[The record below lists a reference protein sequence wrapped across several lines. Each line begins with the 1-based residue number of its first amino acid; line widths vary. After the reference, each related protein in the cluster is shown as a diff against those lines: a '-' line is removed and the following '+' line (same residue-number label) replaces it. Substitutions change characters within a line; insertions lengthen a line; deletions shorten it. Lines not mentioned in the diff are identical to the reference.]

1 MTLFKL
7 QGSAKRA
14 TTILKSTLGLCALTL
29 AAFSGIQCAFAQDVQ
44 NAGTRQAFTFRAEWF
59 TDGTMTHRGLPYSDR
74 YVALSPSGG
83 AQESYANFEI
93 DFPETGDYEFWAF
106 YSANDPRPLTLELDG
121 VVVSDNALGNT
132 NGSWLTSASV
142 WDRQL
147 VLSDVSAGK
156 HTITI
161 RAFSPDIPHFSAFRL
176 VPTFDMNK
184 NWNVPRAIVKE
195 KIKNAS
201 SWTPSPWSGGWYEY
215 IARDR
220 YERTESG
227 ETFSD
232 HFARE
237 TALALVPKANI
248 QITASSKPINADS
261 TEINL
266 FDELTYAVGMFDD
279 DLEESDEEA
288 QNLGRAIFVKTVVTP
303 TNNESDSR
311 LPQDE
316 FFMVRSSR
324 FIDLLDRTDA
334 AIERFRLDSGD
345 DEYLTESL
353 SKCDELRKMGAE
365 AFKAYNDSPSDETA
379 AVCASL
385 YFDAVRL
392 YARVGWANP
401 ILDFDK
407 LLFVQR
413 GANDIGLPQNYQSNC
428 VLNPNAFDD
437 VLKTLTLPF
446 VFDESDPVEIDAQ
459 IASGEDIAPK
469 IATLF
474 KPDYP
479 TFLGDLDLH
488 FDAEKALISATDR
501 ERRWS
506 VFELD
511 LNAATEG
518 KATDEAMKV
527 KLPNFPDADSYD
539 ACYMPDDSIIFTS
552 TACYIGVPCVS
563 GTTRVTNSYKLE
575 ASDNSIRRL
584 TFDQEHNWCPTL
596 MPDGRVMYLRWEYTD
611 IPHVPGRVLFLMN
624 PDGTNQRAHYGSNS
638 LWPVSMLYARP
649 IPGSTSKFCCIVT
662 GHHGVSRM
670 GELVLFDVQKG
681 RKEEH
686 GAVERICGYPKEVE
700 SRTDPKYHST
710 LWGDNIV
717 DESWPKY
724 LHPFPLSEDYY
735 LVAAKPDREAL
746 WGLYLV
752 DRFDNMY
759 LLAELENYAC
769 FEPVP
774 WRETER
780 PPVLLDRTD
789 LSKTDATVYCAD
801 VYFGDGLKGVPRGT
815 VKNLRL
821 YSYSYL
827 YPNFGGATS
836 IIGVDGPWDVRQVL
850 GTVPVNEDGSA
861 LFSVPANVPIAIQ
874 PLDENGQ
881 ALQQMRSWLTAM
893 PGEFL
898 SCVGCHEDENTT
910 SATSNVAFTT
920 GREVEQIRSWNGPMR
935 GFSFDREVQPVLDHY
950 CVACHDGED
959 RGWGVV
965 PFDLRGGNIID
976 GFVTALQMGE
986 PRDRCGKFSTSYMN
1000 LAQFVRRPGIESDY
1014 FLLNPMEFAANTTE
1028 LVQILANGHYGLQ
1041 MDADAWDRIITW
1053 IDMNAPYHG
1062 TWNEFVGDPK
1072 HIDKWNRHRKDLL
1085 ALYANF
1091 DDESEEARGE
1101 EYDPE
1106 KSGAL
1111 IELEWLK
1118 IPVNLFATDWE
1129 RNILKDVA
1137 AGKRSFPN
1145 GEELRARFEQ
1155 EVKKVDVSMV
1165 QGKPQE
1171 IGWEI
1176 PNRYDWNR
1184 RPQKTEVWGMGEP
1197 YLVPNDPDKVV
1208 ANPND
1213 VVVTV
1218 ETSKEDDVDVMN
1230 VKLSKDIALTLKKI
1244 PAGSEDGAGND
1255 KFLWVG
1261 AFEVS
1266 NEQFEV
1272 FDPKH
1277 DSRVE
1282 SRQGLSHGFRGFFVN
1297 SPERSVCRVSWNEAK
1312 AFCDWLSEKTGKT
1325 FRLPTEGE
1333 WEYACRAGAKTPF
1346 YFGDWSADFSAYANF
1361 ADQMII
1367 EFIADNYFVKR
1378 IPLPHVTYYDDW
1390 VPKDRRFCDNGF
1402 LSERSGRYKPNAWG
1416 LYDMHGN
1423 VAEWTSTIIN
1433 SNYGLDFM
1441 DSREAQRVVC
1451 GGSWHDRPYRGASDF
1466 RQTYYPWQRVFDVGF
1481 RVVCEDDSEAVK

>member
-1 MTLFKL
+1 MIFP
-7 QGSAKRA
+7 QRQDIVNRA
-14 TTILKSTLGLCALTL
+14 STFQIFATGLCAFVLF
-29 AAFSGIQCAFAQDVQ
+29 AFFTSIQTNAQDAE
-44 NAGTRQAFTFRAEWF
+44 NDGTKQAFTFRAEWF
-59 TDGTMTHRGLPYSDR
+59 NGGTMTLRGLPYSDR
-74 YVALSPSGG
+74 YIALCPPGG
-83 AQESYANFEI
+83 VNESFADFEI

-106 YSANDPRPLTLELDG
+106 YSANDSRPLTLELDG
-121 VVVSDNALGNT
+121 TVVSDKALANT
-132 NGSWLTSASV
+132 NGSWLTSAST
-142 WDRQL
+142 WERQVDL
-147 VLSDVSAGK
+147 LNVSAGK
-156 HTITI
+156 HTITV
-161 RAFSPDIPHFSAFRL
+161 RAFSPDIPHFSAFKI
-176 VPTFDMNK
+176 VPKFEMKTS
-184 NWNVPRAIVKE
+184 WNVPRGVAKE
-195 KIKNAS
+195 KINQAS

-237 TALALVPKANI
+237 TALALVPKENLRLI
-248 QITASSKPINADS
+248 ASAKPFNKTS
-261 TEINL
+261 SEIDL
-266 FDELTYAVGMFDD
+266 FDELTYAPGMFDD
-279 DLEESDEEA
+279 EENDSNESVEK
-288 QNLGRAIFVKTVVTP
+288 LGRVLYVRAEISRTDD
-303 TNNESDSR
+303 ESDSK
-311 LPQDE
+311 LPQEDT
-316 FFMVRSSR
+316 FVVRSSR
-324 FIDLLDRTDA
+324 FVELLDRIVA
-334 AIERFRLDSGD
+334 AVERFRQDSGD
-345 DEYLTESL
+345 DAYLAKSL
-353 SKCDELRKMGAE
+353 TKCEELRKEGTE
-365 AFKAYNDSPSDETA
+365 AFSVYDKEASSENA
-379 AVCASL
+379 ATCASL

-392 YARVGWANP
+392 YTRVGWANP
-401 ILDFDK
+401 ILDFEK
-407 LLFVQR
+407 LIFVQR
-413 GANDIGLPQNYQSNC
+413 NANDLGLPQNYQSNC
-428 VLNPNAFDD
+428 VLNPNAYDD
-437 VLKTLTLPF
+437 ALKTLSLPF
-446 VFDESDPVEIDAQ
+446 IFDETDPEGVDAQ
-459 IASGEDIAPK
+459 IASDEDVAPK

-501 ERRWS
+501 ERRWN

-511 LNAATEG
+511 LNAALEG
-518 KATDEAMKV
+518 KTTDEAMKV

-563 GTTRVTNSYKLE
+563 GTTRVTNTYKLE

-596 MPDGRVMYLRWEYTD
+596 TPDGRVMYLRWEYTD
-611 IPHVPGRVLFLMN
+611 IPHVPGRLLFEMN
-624 PDGTNQRAHYGSNS
+624 PDGTNQRAHYASNS
-638 LWPVSMLYARP
+638 LWPVSMMYARP
-649 IPGSTSKFCCIVT
+649 IPGSTSKFCCVVT

-681 RKEEH
+681 RKETQ
-686 GAVERICGYPKEVE
+686 GAVERICGYPKKVE

-710 LWGDNIV
+710 LWGDNIA

-724 LHPFPLSEDYY
+724 LHPYPLSEDYY
-735 LVAAKPDREAL
+735 LVASQPDRNAL

-759 LLAELENYAC
+759 LLAELENFAC

-780 PPVLLDRTD
+780 PPVLRDRTD

-801 VYFGDGLKGVPRGT
+801 VYFGDGLKNVPRGV

-827 YPNFGGATS
+827 YPNVGGATS

-881 ALQQMRSWLTAM
+881 ALQQMRSWFTAM

-898 SCVGCHEDENTT
+898 SCVGCHEDENST
-910 SATSNVAFTT
+910 SSTASVAFTT
-920 GREVEQIRSWNGPMR
+920 DREVEQIRPWNGPMR

-950 CVACHDGED
+950 CVACHDGKD
-959 RGWGVV
+959 HGWGVV
-965 PFDLRGGNIID
+965 PFDLHGGNIID

-986 PRDRCGKFSTSYMN
+986 PRNRCGKFSTSYMN

-1028 LVQILANGHYGLQ
+1028 LVQILSNGHYGLQ

-1062 TWNEFVGDPK
+1062 TWNELVGEPK
-1072 HIDKWNRHRKDLL
+1072 YVEKWNRHRKDLL

-1101 EYDPE
+1101 EYDPD
-1106 KSGAL
+1106 KSGAKL
-1111 IELEWLK
+1111 ELDWLK
-1118 IPVNLFATDWE
+1118 IPVNLFATEWE
-1129 RNILKDVA
+1129 RDVLRDVA
-1137 AGKRSFPN
+1137 AGKRSFPD
-1145 GEELRARFEQ
+1145 GEELRARFEN
-1155 EVKKVDVSMV
+1155 EIRSVDKNMA
-1165 QGKPQE
+1165 QGKPEE

-1176 PNRYDWNR
+1176 PNRYTWDR
-1184 RPQKTEVWGMGEP
+1184 RPKKTEIWGMGEP
-1197 YLVPNDPDKVV
+1197 YLVPNDPNKTVP
-1208 ANPND
+1208 NPND
-1213 VVVTV
+1213 VVVSV
-1218 ETSKEDDVDVMN
+1218 ETTKEENVDVMN
-1230 VKLSKDIALTLKKI
+1230 VKLSKDVALTLKRI
-1244 PAGSEDGAGND
+1244 PTSENGGNH
-1255 KFLWVG
+1255 KSLWVG

-1266 NEQFEV
+1266 NEQFEI
-1272 FDPKH
+1272 FDPEH

-1297 SPERSVCRVSWNEAK
+1297 SPERSVCRVSWDEAK

-1325 FRLPTEGE
+1325 FRLPSADE
-1333 WEYACRAGAKTPF
+1333 WEYACRAGSSTPF
-1346 YFGDWSADFSAYANF
+1346 YFGDWGADFSSYANL

-1378 IPLPHVTYYDDW
+1378 IPLPNVTYYDDW

-1423 VAEWTSTIIN
+1423 VAEWTSTIIKP
-1433 SNYGLDFM
+1433 SYGLEFM

-1451 GGSWHDRPYRGASDF
+1451 GGSWHDRPYRATADF
-1466 RQTYYPWQRVFDVGF
+1466 REAYYSWQRVFDVGF
-1481 RVVCEDDSEAVK
+1481 RVVCEEE